1 MSASGDAACFWL
13 REIFHLEVRVLLY
26 RGYRQR
32 LVSWNSRTYQFL
44 QPNHQGAFRQ
54 SHEASKK
61 WRTHASSLFI
71 MAKSKWVLISLCK
84 KASEWNFIWNR
95 SVLLLWSDSGWNTR
109 CFTTEQLTFVLRYTV
124 LKNGNW
130 EVVERFLTVKDFE
143 KKKGEDICKAILSI
157 LEDHKIDIGRCRGQG
172 YDNGSNMSRCY
183 KGVQAL
189 FLEKNP
195 LTKIPHEHVPKSHV
209 ITCDYMCD
217 HMWLHVIL
225 EHVHVE
231 FL

>member
-1 MSASGDAACFWL
+1 M
-13 REIFHLEVRVLLY
+13 
-26 RGYRQR
+26 
-32 LVSWNSRTYQFL
+32 
-44 QPNHQGAFRQ
+44 
-54 SHEASKK
+54 
-61 WRTHASSLFI
+61 
-71 MAKSKWVLISLCK
+71 
-84 KASEWNFIWNR
+84 
-95 SVLLLWSDSGWNTR
+95 
-109 CFTTEQLTFVLRYTV
+109 LRYTV

-217 HMWLHVIL
+217 HM
-225 EHVHVE
+225 
-231 FL
+231 